1 VLCLGYNTAKYIGF
15 SIFIAY
21 FRRKRVYSLSKKS
34 DINSLYK
41 PKIFDVLRT
50 FSAEEFKEFGRF
62 VRSEYFNRNKKAALL
77 FEAIKDYYP
86 LFTSTQLE
94 KERLFIKISPKK
106 FNDSTM
112 RNMFSAL
119 IRLAGQFIAIEKLKT
134 NTAVWNDNLLLGL
147 MQRNLTSLTKIVL
160 DKQEQELKSL
170 NGVESGSFLN
180 RYYHEINKYN
190 FSILDGKVIKLKH
203 VKAQLIKLR
212 DSGVFITIHFIM
224 ELVSNQINLF
234 LTTGK
239 FNVSDMSDLTEK
251 ILQDFELEAA
261 YKKLK
266 NKTEYGFILALY
278 IKLLRSFAHPEN
290 HKLFIDY
297 RHCVDKYIN
306 RLGPDEISFH
316 YSRIISYVTL
326 KITQFPSNSQYLDEL
341 FELHEI
347 IINNGYYLNSKV
359 TYIPASL
366 YRNIIQIALRSN
378 QIGWLVKFMAKAPGL
393 LAPQHSESM
402 LNYGN
407 ALAAYETGKPD
418 LALDTMHKISLDNFI
433 YKYDLYNLRI
443 KIFFDKGNYETLVDT
458 IHAYMIFIKNDP
470 LQTKRRKDE
479 NRNFAKYIKRL
490 AEFREGT
497 GKIDI
502 NFHRHKLDE
511 NELVANKPWLEE
523 KYEEVIN
530 GRIAKAV

>member
-1 VLCLGYNTAKYIGF
+1 MFDFLYNLHILKV
-15 SIFIAY
+15 
-21 FRRKRVYSLSKKS
+21 KRAYSLSNKS

-50 FSAEEFKEFGRF
+50 FSAEEFKSFGRF
-62 VRSEYFNRNKKAALL
+62 VHSAYFNRNRKAALL

-86 LFTSTQLE
+86 LFTSTHLE
-94 KERLFIKISPKK
+94 KERLFIKISPRKY
-106 FNDSTM
+106 NDSTM
-112 RNMFSAL
+112 RNLFSAL
-119 IRLAGQFIAIEKLKT
+119 INLVEQFIAIEKLKT

-147 MQRNLTSLTKIVL
+147 MQRNLSSLTKIVL
-160 DKQEQELKSL
+160 DKQEQGLKTL

-203 VKAQLIKLR
+203 IKAQLIKLR

-251 ILQDFELEAA
+251 ILQDFELEAT

-297 RHCVDKYIN
+297 RRSVNKYIN

-326 KITQFPSNSQYLDEL
+326 KIAQFPSNFQYLNEL

-359 TYIPASL
+359 TYIPVSL
-366 YRNIIQIALRSN
+366 YRNIVQIAIRSN
-378 QIGWLVKFMAKAPGL
+378 HIGWLAGSMAKAPGL
-393 LAPQHSESM
+393 LAPQRSESM
-402 LNYGN
+402 INYGS
-407 ALAAYETGKPD
+407 ALLAYETGRPD
-418 LALDTMHKISLDNFI
+418 HSLEAVHKISLDNFI
-433 YKYDLYNLRI
+433 YKYDLYNLRL
-443 KIFFDKGNYETLVDT
+443 KIFFDKGNYESLLDM
-458 IHAYMIFIKNDP
+458 IHTYMIFIKKDR
-470 LQTKRRKDE
+470 LQTTRRKAE
-479 NRNFAKYIKRL
+479 NRNFVKYLKYL
-490 AEFREGT
+490 AEFREGA
-497 GKIDI
+497 GKADI
-502 NFHRHKLDE
+502 NFHRHKLAE
-511 NELVANKPWLEE
+511 NELVSNKPWLEE
-523 KYEEVIN
+523 KYEDVLN